1 LFIFVLQVIYPRNHK
16 RTIVENKS
24 QQHNG
29 NDVPSCSTLFFVIM
43 TSSLQDQ
50 FNAAAEKARGSSGVS
65 NGNKLQLYS
74 LFKQATE
81 GSIGDRPR
89 PGILYQTGR
98 AKYDAW
104 DRLGD
109 LSQDNAKQQYIA
121 LVETL

>member
-1 LFIFVLQVIYPRNHK
+1 MP
-16 RTIVENKS
+16 
-24 QQHNG
+24 
-29 NDVPSCSTLFFVIM
+29 
-43 TSSLQDQ
+43 SSLQDR
-50 FNAAAEKARGSSGVS
+50 FNAAAEKARGISGVS

-89 PGILYQTGR
+89 PGILNQTGR

-104 DRLGD
+104 AELGD
-109 LSQDNAKQQYIA
+109 LSQDDAKQQYIA